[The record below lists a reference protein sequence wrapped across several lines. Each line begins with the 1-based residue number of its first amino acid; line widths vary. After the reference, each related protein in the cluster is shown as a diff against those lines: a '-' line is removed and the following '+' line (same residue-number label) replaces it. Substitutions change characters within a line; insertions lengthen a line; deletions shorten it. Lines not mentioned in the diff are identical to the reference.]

1 MPHRRLTEQAFFSS
15 LPPMTRFI
23 DVTDPAL
30 YRELPPDWHL
40 VVTDVRGSTR
50 AIEEGHYKDVNMLG
64 AASVAAAVNASQV
77 ELPYVFGGD
86 GVTLLVPPEERP
98 KVAGALRGLADLAQP
113 LFGLSLR
120 VGTVPVGELL
130 EKGRTLRLGRYQL
143 APDVGLAM
151 LWGDGVA
158 EAESWVKGADT
169 EARYAASDPPL
180 APDLE
185 GLECRWKPIPSRNGQ
200 IVTVLAMALGEDAAA
215 QARNY
220 RDLVGWIEAL
230 AGEDAIAPVSLA
242 GLELSCCRSDMEP
255 ETRLRTATL
264 AGLRHALYGWVG
276 IVRDTMGRFLM
287 RSGLPLGGL
296 NLKAYLGSLPER
308 TDFRKFDGVMR
319 MVIDLTEA
327 QSCALREHLEA
338 ERGAGRLA
346 FGTHSSSHALMTCLV
361 RDLRTRH
368 VHFIDGADGGY
379 ALAAREL
386 KAQLKAG
393 AEGGVARSA

>member
-1 MPHRRLTEQAFFSS
+1 M
-15 LPPMTRFI
+15 
-23 DVTDPAL
+23 
-30 YRELPPDWHL
+30 
-40 VVTDVRGSTR
+40 
-50 AIEEGHYKDVNMLG
+50 
-64 AASVAAAVNASQV
+64 
-77 ELPYVFGGD
+77 
-86 GVTLLVPPEERP
+86 
-98 KVAGALRGLADLAQP
+98 AQP

-130 EKGRTLRLGRYQL
+130 QAGRTLRLGRYQL

-158 EAESWVKGADT
+158 EAEAWVKGEDT
-169 EARYAASDPPL
+169 EARYAAVDPPL

-200 IVTVLAMALGEDAAA
+200 IVTVLVVAQGSDAAT
-215 QARNY
+215 QAGHY

-242 GLELSCCRSDMEP
+242 GMELSCCRSDMEP
-255 ETRLRTATL
+255 ETRLRTQTL
-264 AGLRHALYGWVG
+264 SGLRHALYGGFG
-276 IVRDTMGRFLM
+276 IVRDTMGKWLM
-287 RSGLPLGGL
+287 RSGLKLGGMD
-296 NLKAYLGSLPER
+296 LKTYLGSLPER

-327 QSCALREHLEA
+327 QSQALREHLEA
-338 ERGAGRLA
+338 ERRAGRLA

-386 KAQLKAG
+386 KAQLKGEAATSRQAQG
-393 AEGGVARSA
+393 YS